1 MTKTLVERLLDHGRP
16 ATETQDR
23 YTIRRNEE
31 RAEAAAEITR
41 LASRIEELERALIPF
56 ALAGASLSSR
66 WQGHET
72 HWQDALPCGISA
84 GQLRAARQAL
94 SEPSPDAP
102 AKRIG
107 AARYLEE

>member
-41 LASRIEELERALIPF
+41 LASRIEELERAQTGFRL
-56 ALAGASLSSR
+56 ALADVAVQADRYEREEIG
-66 WQGHET
+66 
-72 HWQDALPCGISA
+72 
-84 GQLRAARQAL
+84 GQELADTVGFTARQAL
-94 SEPSPDAP
+94 SEPSPATP
-102 AKRIG
+102 VKRLG
-107 AARYLEE
+107 AARYLEG